1 MKAIPSPNNYT
12 VPSTLEKK
20 GTSIKSRLPDFSLK
34 EVVKVT
40 ARFIQVP
47 GPGAYSVPSSLK
59 VEEKSI
65 MDSKFSNPS
74 SFKIHH
80 SLDISRRKEPVV
92 FIPGPGQCTLCIHL
106 DDVQKYGIGN
116 P

>member
-1 MKAIPSPNNYT
+1 
-12 VPSTLEKK
+12 
-20 GTSIKSRLPDFSLK
+20 
-34 EVVKVT
+34 
-40 ARFIQVP
+40 
-47 GPGAYSVPSSLK
+47 
-59 VEEKSI
+59 

-74 SFKIHH
+74 SFRIHH

-92 FIPGPGQCTLCIHL
+92 FIPGPGQCTVKAYI